1 MTTTP
6 TAAAIDREKLL
17 PDLQRMIK
25 ALKADLL
32 DRLAQSPDL
41 DARLRDEAFAPVER
55 AGRTA
60 QAYEVWRL
68 DYLEQVA
75 VAWVLACVFV
85 RYMEDNGLIAETY
98 LAGITP
104 DRRRQAE
111 DAQGAYLNSRPADDT
126 DRGYLLDVFRR
137 VGSIPA
143 ARDLFAEGKTPL
155 WALGPTA
162 DGARALL
169 DAWRKIDPETGALV
183 RSFRVDGGDTRFLG
197 DLYQDLSEEARKKFG
212 LVQTPDFVERFLF
225 DYTLTPALDEFGLEA
240 VRTIDPTCGSGHLV
254 LGSFWRLF
262 HEWNKREPIS
272 DPAVLAQR
280 ALNASCGVD
289 INPYAVAI
297 TRFRLIVAAMSACQ
311 IHDFELTPGWTLY
324 LAIGDSLIRGAKFD
338 SAGRKVATM
347 SSQTLFEPASVFAI
361 EEPEEASFLL
371 GRQYHV
377 VVGNPPYITVKDAKQ
392 GESYRELWRTCH
404 RQYSLGV
411 PFTERFFNLVLG
423 ATEGKPAGYLGMI
436 TTNSFM
442 KREFGK
448 KLIEEFLPSVDLT
461 HLIDT
466 SGAYIPGHGTP
477 TVILFGRNRRPGTPG
492 LRAVLGIRGEPTTP
506 DDPAQGLVWRSI
518 LETFANETREPSKN
532 NHVATGQAPAGFV
545 SAAIVERARFRKHPW
560 SIGGGGALD
569 LKLQIEST
577 GMSLLVES
585 CTDIGYLVITG
596 EDNCLLLESHVAKR
610 NNLTHVM
617 QIGDGE
623 AVRDWKCATELV
635 TIWPNDKSGTRLNVV
650 QIADVLKFLLPF
662 RTSLQGRKAF
672 GIPVEKKGI
681 PWWALRELYAY
692 ILVPEL
698 SISFCFVATHNHFV
712 LDRGGRVFKQSA
724 PVIKLPA
731 EANEEDHLALI
742 GLLNSSTACFWMKQV
757 FHSKGSQGVN
767 EGIKSEYWEQFY
779 EFDATKIRAF
789 PVLNSRSETYPFARE
804 LDTVANRCNDL
815 SPSELVKRE
824 VPTNEL
830 LEANKVETE
839 RLQALMAAL
848 QEELDWLCYRLYEVE
863 EPNEGKNE
871 ICCTPPSLNLGERP
885 FEIAMARRMAAGEL
899 QTSWFERHGSTPI
912 TEIPG
917 HWPESYRALVQRR
930 LDAIRDNP
938 NIALIERPEYK
949 RRWLREP
956 WDDQVRRALKSWL
969 LDRLESGRYWP
980 DPADEPPELASC
992 AALAERAA
1000 RDADFL
1006 QVAALYAGRP
1016 DFPLAKLVEELV
1028 AAESVP
1034 LLPVL
1039 RYKPSGMVK
1048 RMVWER
1054 TWDLQRR
1061 EDDNE
1066 DVGTIPVP
1074 PKYASADFLNA
1085 DLWRLRGKLDV
1096 PKERFVSFPHASR
1109 DGDPSLVV
1117 GWAGWDHLRQAQAL
1131 TAYYERMKSREGWA
1145 PDRLAPLLAGLDQL
1159 VPWLIQ
1165 WHNDL
1170 DPEYDLRM
1178 GDYYRDF
1185 VADEAQA
1192 LGFTLQELK
1201 DWTPP
1206 ARAKRGGGRKKS

>member
-1 MTTTP
+1 MR
-6 TAAAIDREKLL
+6 TATIDREKLL

-32 DRLAQSPDL
+32 DRLGQSPDL
-41 DARLRDEAFAPVER
+41 DDRLRLDAFAPVER

-111 DAQGAYLNSRPADDT
+111 DAQQAYLNSRHEDDT

-169 DAWRKIDPETGALV
+169 DAWRKIDPETGALL
-183 RSFRVDGGDTRFLG
+183 RSFRVEGGDTRFLG
-197 DLYQDLSEEARKKFG
+197 DLYQDLSEEVRKKYA
-212 LVQTPDFVERFLF
+212 LLQTPDFVERFLL
-225 DYTLTPALDEFGLEA
+225 DHTLTPALDEFGLEA

-262 HEWNKREPIS
+262 HKWNEREPGT
-272 DPAVLAQR
+272 DPTELARR
-280 ALNASCGVD
+280 ALKASCGVD

-297 TRFRLIVAAMSACQ
+297 TRFRLIVAAMRACG
-311 IHDFELTPGWTLY
+311 IEDLRKAPGWTVRI
-324 LAIGDSLIRGAKFD
+324 ATGDSLVLGAKFD
-338 SAGRKVATM
+338 AAGRKVASIVGM
-347 SSQTLFEPASVFAI
+347 PLIESASTIYAI
-361 EEPEEASFLL
+361 EEPELASEIL
-371 GRQYHV
+371 GSQYHV
-377 VVGNPPYITVKDAKQ
+377 VVGNPPYIQVKDTKQ
-392 GESYRELWRTCH
+392 NEIYRSLWKTCH

-411 PFTERFFNLVLG
+411 TFTERFFNLAMVAIG
-423 ATEGKPAGYLGMI
+423 GHSAGYIGMI
-436 TTNSFM
+436 TSNSFM
-442 KREFGK
+442 KREFGT
-448 KLIEEFLPSVDLT
+448 KLIEEFFPTVDLT
-461 HLIDT
+461 HVIDS

-477 TVILFGRNRRPGTPG
+477 TVVLFGRNRRPIGETI
-492 LRAVLGIRGEPTTP
+492 RALLGIRGEPGTP
-506 DDPAQGLVWRSI
+506 VDPAQGLVWRAIVDHLNNSD
-518 LETFANETREPSKN
+518 TKNE
-532 NHVATGQAPAGFV
+532 FL
-545 SAAIVERARFRKHPW
+545 SAANVPCTNFYKHPW
-560 SIGGGGALD
+560 SMGGGGAVE
-569 LKLQIEST
+569 LKDQVSNSASRKLVDSASSIGFYQDTHADEIFVQSTNFVHRHGLEEGFRDQIRGDDIRDWGAWGDESIVFPYDNEIEQWTDFPRSSKWSWFYNFKTLLWDRSTFGGGTYRTT
-577 GMSLLVES
+577 GRPWFDYHQFPKSRARTPLS
-585 CTDIGYLVITG
+585 IGY
-596 EDNCLLLESHVAKR
+596 
-610 NNLTHVM
+610 
-617 QIGDGE
+617 
-623 AVRDWKCATELV
+623 
-635 TIWPNDKSGTRLNVV
+635 
-650 QIADVLKFLLPF
+650 
-662 RTSLQGRKAF
+662 AF
-672 GIPVEKKGI
+672 
-681 PWWALRELYAY
+681 
-692 ILVPEL
+692 
-698 SISFCFVATHNHFV
+698 ISTHNHFV
-712 LDRGGRVFKQSA
+712 LERGERVYNRSA
-724 PVIKLPA
+724 PVIRLPIGA
-731 EANEEDHLALI
+731 AFDDYLSILAI
-742 GLLNSSTACFWMKQV
+742 LNCSTACFWMKQV
-757 FHSKGSQGVN
+757 CHNNGNGGIGGGIGD
-767 EGIKSEYWEQFY
+767 EGWERRFQY
-779 EFDATKIRAF
+779 DGTKLLEF
-789 PVLNSRSETYPFARE
+789 PVVETDSNSLILARE
-804 LDTVANRCNDL
+804 LDTLAQESNKLIPAECIRHTIPIAEDL
-815 SPSELVKRE
+815 ASNLVE
-824 VPTNEL
+824 IENH
-830 LEANKVETE
+830 ET
-839 RLQALMAAL
+839 RMVAL
-848 QEELDWLCYRLYEVE
+848 QEELDWLCYRRYGLMAPFEWPDGGGD
-863 EPNEGKNE
+863 EPYSD
-871 ICCTPPSLNLGERP
+871 PPGLKLGERP
-885 FEIAMARRMAAGEL
+885 FEIAMARKMAAGEL

-917 HWPESYRALVQRR
+917 HWPESYRALVQWR
-930 LDAIRDNP
+930 LDAIRDDP

-956 WDDQVRRALKSWL
+956 WDDQVHRALRSWL
-969 LDRLESGRYWP
+969 LDRLETGRYWP
-980 DPADEPPELASC
+980 DPAHEPPELASC

-1016 DFPLAKLVEELV
+1016 DFPLARLVEELV
-1028 AAESVP
+1028 TAESVP

-1039 RYKPSGMVK
+1039 RYRPSGLVK

-1061 EDDNE
+1061 EDDKE
-1066 DVGTIPVP
+1066 DVGPIPVP
-1074 PKYASADFLNA
+1074 PKYASADFLNS

-1096 PKERFVSFPHASR
+1096 PRERFVSYPHASR

-1131 TAYYERMKSREGWA
+1131 TAYYERMKSREGWT

-1165 WHNDL
+1165 WHNEL

-1185 VADEAQA
+1185 VADEVQA
-1192 LGFTLQELK
+1192 LGFTLEQVRA
-1201 DWTPP
+1201 WTPP
-1206 ARAKRGGGRKKS
+1206 AKAKRAGGRKKA